1 MILHPKNKWIQVEFS
16 FDKKKESPEKS
27 LVALPDDYKTAEKA
41 YKAVSVVRD
50 PEDEYK
56 YGDILV
62 LPTHIVREIE
72 LNDYKFYLVERNHVM
87 AVVSAPE

>member
-1 MILHPKNKWIQVEFS
+1 MILHPKNKWIQVELT
-16 FDKKKESPEKS
+16 FDKHEREHKES
-27 LVALPDDYKTAEKA
+27 LIALPEDYKTAEKA

-72 LNDYKFYLVERNHVM
+72 LSDYKFHLVERNHVM
-87 AVVSAPE
+87 AVVSAE

>member
-1 MILHPKNKWIQVEFS
+1 MIIHPKNKWIQVEFS
-16 FDKKKESPEKS
+16 FDKKGEVPETT
-27 LVALPDDYKTAEKA
+27 LVALPDDYKAVEQP
-41 YKAVSVVRD
+41 YKAVSAVRD
-50 PEDEYK
+50 PEGEYN

-72 LNDYKFYLVERNHVM
+72 LSDYKFHLVERNHVM

>member
-1 MILHPKNKWIQVEFS
+1 MILHPKNKWIQVEYS
-16 FDKKKESPEKS
+16 FDKKNTVSEKS
-27 LVALPDDYKTAEKA
+27 LVALPDGYKAAEKPYKT
-41 YKAVSVVRD
+41 VSVVRD

-72 LNDYKFYLVERNHVM
+72 LNEYKFHLVERNHVM
-87 AVVSAPE
+87 AVVLTAE